1 MVAMRR
7 HRLPEMETPISLIFV
22 RDRSVMITNDC
33 IAKLTDVAN
42 FQGYD
47 LVHTLAC
54 ETLPGPNVAEPHR
67 NGFLPSSAA
76 FRLSAGRG

>member
-7 HRLPEMETPISLIFV
+7 HTLPEMEIPISPIFV

-42 FQGYD
+42 FQGCD

-54 ETLPGPNVAEPHR
+54 GTLPGPNVAGPHR
-67 NGFLPSSAA
+67 DGFLPSSSA
-76 FRLSAGRG
+76 FWLSAGRG